1 MERRNSGM
9 SGLYRLGCKSRC
21 KTCDGEEEG
30 TEMLEELK
38 QGQRLVGAKQTRRAL
53 KDGRAKKLFMAKDAD
68 PRLLQPLVQEAVRTG
83 VRVEQVDTM
92 KQLGEA
98 CGIAV
103 GAAVA
108 VLV

>member
-1 MERRNSGM
+1 
-9 SGLYRLGCKSRC
+9 
-21 KTCDGEEEG
+21 
-30 TEMLEELK
+30 MLEELK
-38 QGQRLVGAKQTRRAL
+38 QAVSWWSQT
-53 KDGRAKKLFMAKDAD
+53 DPPGPEGRPGKKLYMAKDAD

-92 KQLGEA
+92 RELGEA

>member
-1 MERRNSGM
+1 MLQYQIAVVRASAPFYPMKHPQKTGERR
-9 SGLYRLGCKSRC
+9 
-21 KTCDGEEEG
+21 
-30 TEMLEELK
+30 
-38 QGQRLVGAKQTRRAL
+38 
-53 KDGRAKKLFMAKDAD
+53 AD

-92 KQLGEA
+92 RELGEA

>member
-1 MERRNSGM
+1 
-9 SGLYRLGCKSRC
+9 
-21 KTCDGEEEG
+21 
-30 TEMLEELK
+30 MLEELK
-38 QGQRLVGAKQTRRAL
+38 QGNKVVGAKQTRRAL
-53 KDGRAKKLFMAKDAD
+53 KDGRAKKLFLAKDAD

-83 VRVEQVDTM
+83 VRIEQADTM
-92 KQLGEA
+92 KALGEA

>member
-1 MERRNSGM
+1 M
-9 SGLYRLGCKSRC
+9 RC
-21 KTCDGEEEG
+21 KEPEAACDGKEEG
-30 TEMLEELK
+30 TEMLEELR
-38 QGQRLVGAKQTRRAL
+38 QGEKVVGAKQTRRAL
-53 KDGRAKKLFMAKDAD
+53 KSGRAKKLFMAKDAD

-83 VRVEQVDTM
+83 VRIEQVDTM

-108 VLV
+108 VLL